1 MAAGRVLLAT
11 HDGHPGALRPLRQP
25 AQAGFEP
32 SALRHPS
39 VEHTPLVI
47 VETVPVRPP
56 AELFPQKQVPD
67 TGGVQVSLQGLPIE
81 LRVEARER
89 RGPHIGHRLHRL
101 SSQEFHEDLD
111 RMGRV
116 PDGQKIRT
124 AHAIRISLVHAA
136 SCSAGPPTVIPSL
149 RPDPVRGI
157 LVHSWPVSEIAP
169 KDASMSSHRH
179 SSSRPRLINSA
190 MRALRLRCSAR
201 LSSAATN
208 SSSRSRCNRM
218 VYPTLSALDFARPLR
233 QVRVWAAARPKSVS
247 QHVVA
252 DGAEAAA

>member
-157 LVHSWPVSEIAP
+157 LVPLVAGVRDSPQGCFDVVP
-169 KDASMSSHRH
+169 
-179 SSSRPRLINSA
+179 
-190 MRALRLRCSAR
+190 
-201 LSSAATN
+201 
-208 SSSRSRCNRM
+208 
-218 VYPTLSALDFARPLR
+218 PTLIIQTASDQLGDESTPTPLLR
-233 QVRVWAAARPKSVS
+233 SPVECRDQFVIQVKV
-247 QHVVA
+247 
-252 DGAEAAA
+252 